1 MKKNK
6 FLYHIKKYKV
16 VLFVVALVL
25 SLVGSYQLYHGK
37 YDNIFK
43 EITIIVYSTFKL
55 FAFAPTNGILNE
67 APLTYELAIWAAPA
81 FTMVGFF
88 SVFKKIYNSIKQE
101 TYHIRKKHMVLI
113 GDNEDTLDF
122 IKNFNMEEPNIGT
135 ILLCDISDSVDEQKY
150 HALFTKVVR
159 VDFSNPKN
167 EVNKMTVK
175 DEKIGDYGKI
185 ICFEN
190 DPKNYALV
198 ESLAVMM
205 KDTDYKIDVF
215 IHSQNYRMK
224 ELIELKMDDIDVFDI
239 HYFTANDFLVKELF
253 ERSSFRFNHPK
264 GLEEDWSKYHFTDF
278 KEIANKIG
286 KYNLLI
292 VGFSE
297 ISESFLNQASNILTV
312 NALDNLRVT
321 IIDSDASGK
330 FDKYNDYKTM
340 IDRVIDT
347 NTINLPKG
355 SRLLKQHVL
364 KIHQETPFSAVL
376 FGDSDVNEN
385 VFNLDKLVDVL
396 RDVPFAIYA
405 KDVGEIE
412 TIVASLRLKHDR
424 ITAFG
429 DRKSIMTKSVIIDEQ
444 LLKSAKHFNSVY
456 NQTMNDM
463 MGWDQDKRSV
473 EEQWMALSN
482 IKKESS
488 LYQSAHRDTKLRVL
502 SKFVQTPE
510 NEESVEKLIKS
521 WAKELEGLSVEKQLQ
536 IIEKNPYMNYMT
548 ALEHKRWNNFYYM
561 RDFQFGKKDEYLKTH
576 DCLIDNWDEF
586 LSGIQRDKAIY
597 DTMSTLSINLG
608 LNEE

>member
-190 DPKNYALV
+190 DPKNYAL
-198 ESLAVMM
+198 
-205 KDTDYKIDVF
+205 
-215 IHSQNYRMK
+215 
-224 ELIELKMDDIDVFDI
+224 
-239 HYFTANDFLVKELF
+239 
-253 ERSSFRFNHPK
+253 
-264 GLEEDWSKYHFTDF
+264 
-278 KEIANKIG
+278 
-286 KYNLLI
+286 
-292 VGFSE
+292 
-297 ISESFLNQASNILTV
+297 
-312 NALDNLRVT
+312 
-321 IIDSDASGK
+321 
-330 FDKYNDYKTM
+330 
-340 IDRVIDT
+340 
-347 NTINLPKG
+347 
-355 SRLLKQHVL
+355 
-364 KIHQETPFSAVL
+364 
-376 FGDSDVNEN
+376 
-385 VFNLDKLVDVL
+385 
-396 RDVPFAIYA
+396 
-405 KDVGEIE
+405 
-412 TIVASLRLKHDR
+412 
-424 ITAFG
+424 
-429 DRKSIMTKSVIIDEQ
+429 DRKSV
-444 LLKSAKHFNSVY
+444 V
-456 NQTMNDM
+456 
-463 MGWDQDKRSV
+463 
-473 EEQWMALSN
+473 
-482 IKKESS
+482 
-488 LYQSAHRDTKLRVL
+488 
-502 SKFVQTPE
+502 
-510 NEESVEKLIKS
+510 
-521 WAKELEGLSVEKQLQ
+521 
-536 IIEKNPYMNYMT
+536 
-548 ALEHKRWNNFYYM
+548 
-561 RDFQFGKKDEYLKTH
+561 
-576 DCLIDNWDEF
+576 
-586 LSGIQRDKAIY
+586 
-597 DTMSTLSINLG
+597 
-608 LNEE
+608 